1 MARFKVDVALRW
13 SDMDAFGHVNNNQF
27 MVLLEEARVAMT
39 FGAAADSGL
48 AGFRE
53 GIVVARHEVDYL
65 LPVVVP
71 AETRVELWVDRIGN
85 SSFTFAYELIA
96 NDKLALK
103 AKSVMVPFNTET
115 QRPRRITDL
124 ERAFLEQWTD

>member
-39 FGAAADSGL
+39 FGVAADAGL
-48 AGFRE
+48 VGFRE

-115 QRPRRITDL
+115 QRPRRITGP